1 MITEEREA
9 RPAHN
14 TLSGTTVA
22 TTASIGA
29 VAASPV
35 GRNTAVADRHRQS
48 SGVDR
53 PSVEPAVIFGLH
65 LALRHRRVVAQR
77 SAAVLR
83 PGGVALHQ
91 CDQRQKDVAM
101 SGWECHRSH
110 RRHHRRHHVR
120 RSFSVASWV
129 RNTAASQPLIIAAMR
144 ASASSISSPSTRLR
158 ACSTS

>member
-22 TTASIGA
+22 TTAPIGA

-35 GRNTAVADRHRQS
+35 GRNTAVADHQRQS
-48 SGVDR
+48 SSVDR

-91 CDQRQKDVAM
+91 CDQRQKDVAI

-110 RRHHRRHHVR
+110 RRHHGR